1 MPEAASSWV
10 HSIAGVVAGAV
21 TTAVLHPLDLVKTRL
36 QAHDGRTLTRAYRG
50 TWHALRSI
58 GGADGVKALY
68 QGMTPN
74 VVGSSVSWGLY
85 LLVYSWLKQQLG
97 EQGRQPLGSAGHL
110 CAATG
115 AGVVTALCTNPLW
128 VLKTRMCLRTGPADA
143 ASAAALRPPEGYTS
157 MLAAFR
163 TILRTEGVVG
173 LYAGLLPALLNV
185 SHGAVQFVVYERL
198 KLLLG
203 RGSHDHSLAAG
214 EALLVGGAAKVA
226 ASCSTYP
233 LQVIKTRLQMQPELK
248 AGRYRTLFDGIR
260 QLLRYEGVSGFYKGL
275 GANLIRVT
283 PAAALTFAVYESVL
297 RALR

>member
-157 MLAAFR
+157 ML
-163 TILRTEGVVG
+163 
-173 LYAGLLPALLNV
+173 
-185 SHGAVQFVVYERL
+185 VQFVVYERL